1 MKNLILIL
9 TLVFSSFYSN
19 AQSFSLEHDH
29 STIQVENIDKSVEFY
44 KNILKLKETE
54 TPWPE
59 FKMIRFFETGKNQ
72 QLHIAQ
78 ANVDDYGDVKVNKV
92 LHLAFAVNNF
102 EEFLKYLKEKGVN
115 YSNFNE
121 ESNKVQTR
129 PDGVRQIYFQDP
141 DGYWIEVND
150 AKH

>member
-9 TLVFSSFYSN
+9 TLVFSSYYSN
-19 AQSFSLEHDH
+19 AQYFSLEHDH

-44 KNILKLKETE
+44 KNILKLEETE

-59 FKMIRFFETGKNQ
+59 NKMIRFFKTGKNQ
-72 QLHIAQ
+72 QLHVAQ
-78 ANVDDYGDVKVNKV
+78 ASVDIFGEVKVNKV
-92 LHLAFAVNNF
+92 LHLAFAVNDLDS
-102 EEFLKYLKEKGVN
+102 FLRYLKEKGVN
-115 YSNFNE
+115 YSNFSE
-121 ESNKVQTR
+121 ESNKTQTR